1 MKKVIKF
8 VVIFFAIITLLGV
21 LSVALMLGSEFATR
35 EKPTDPYEITRNEL
49 TITLTKEFEYDFY
62 KGYGNEDIYVSDKHT
77 VGLYRTSIAD
87 VTNPNTGVPPTLET
101 YASLFYPVW
110 VPGLDDVEA
119 IDLKE
124 VDGLLCSEIDMNGD
138 GNPDDFTFF
147 FETETSFYFVHMTYN
162 KKTTTYEESRDQ
174 FIAWAKTVKLAPVA
188 QGE

>member
-1 MKKVIKF
+1 MKKAIKF
-8 VVIFFAIITLLGV
+8 ILITFAIMVVCGI
-21 LSVALMLGSEFATR
+21 LSVVLMLGVVDGAFENKSE
-35 EKPTDPYEITRNEL
+35 PVDITRNEL

-62 KGYGNEDIYVSDKHT
+62 RGYGSEDIYVSDKHI
-77 VGLYRTSIAD
+77 VGLYCTSIAE
-87 VTNPNTGVPPTLET
+87 VTRDDMPPPTLEE

-174 FIAWAKTVKLAPVA
+174 FIAWAKTVKLAPVT